1 MAPAKSEPWSNRL
14 RIQPSEPKPIWSQV
28 EEGLRRLLAAGS
40 LAPGDAIP
48 SVRDLATELR
58 INPATVSRA
67 YQKLVAGGLLEVR
80 RGDGTYVS
88 EAPPAMRKSE
98 QSRQI
103 RQAAITYASIAITHG
118 ADAATAGAALDAA
131 FAELQSMEG
140 DR

>member
-1 MAPAKSEPWSNRL
+1 MTPAKPEPWSNRL
-14 RIQPSEPKPIWSQV
+14 KIQPSEPRPIWSQV
-28 EEGLRRLLAAGS
+28 EEGLRRLLASGS
-40 LAPGDAIP
+40 LSPGDSVP

-103 RQAAITYASIAITHG
+103 RQAAMNYASIAITHG
-118 ADAATAGAALDAA
+118 ADAATAGEALEAA
-131 FAELQSMEG
+131 FAELQRTEG
-140 DR
+140 GR